1 MMLPSPGLGAPPAA
15 GGGAATVPAS
25 VPAAATTSSGSSGGA
40 GSSAAAG
47 PTLVPA
53 SVATPVAAP
62 RTAAGN
68 AWSRDVL
75 AAAALTWELARA
87 GDLRLYPMEW
97 AVGVF
102 RSPTGT
108 ETVVMSGDGS
118 GYVPVGVCLPRSAR
132 LLVSD
137 PLADS
142 SFRTRWFGWADPG
155 RVLVEYAKLRAG
167 EDWILVAA
175 ATTGLPDA
183 LRSAGVDHAVVNR
196 REDGR
201 PAGLPTDWQ
210 PPSLDHQH
218 QHRLELEHA
227 DLYERLSRLG
237 GVDRRLQE
245 RVIFPVTRALVE
257 SLVGL
262 DEIPRELRVAWNAV
276 SSAHD
281 LDAAGWAAFDASCAE
296 MFLSVG
302 AKRPG
307 GISDTPS
314 RPDDVPM
321 AIHQYYRGQWA
332 VARAMEHFGGWAGT
346 PMPLADMVYA
356 AMAAARI
363 DVRSALVD
371 ALRSV
376 EEDCA

>member
-1 MMLPSPGLGAPPAA
+1 
-15 GGGAATVPAS
+15 
-25 VPAAATTSSGSSGGA
+25 
-40 GSSAAAG
+40 
-47 PTLVPA
+47 
-53 SVATPVAAP
+53 
-62 RTAAGN
+62 
-68 AWSRDVL
+68 VL
-75 AAAALTWELARA
+75 AATALAWELARA
-87 GDLRLYPMEW
+87 ADLRLYPMEW

-102 RSPTGT
+102 RAPTGT

-118 GYVPVGVCLPRSAR
+118 GYVPVGVFLPRSAR

-137 PLADS
+137 PLADNA
-142 SFRTRWFGWADPG
+142 FRTQWFGWADPG
-155 RVLVEYAKLRAG
+155 RILVEYAKMRTG
-167 EDWILVAA
+167 EDWALVAA
-175 ATTGLPDA
+175 ATTSSADA
-183 LRSAGVDHAVVNR
+183 LRAAGVDHAVVNR

-201 PAGLPTDWQ
+201 PAGLPADWQ

-218 QHRLELEHA
+218 QHRLELEYP

-262 DEIPRELRVAWNAV
+262 DEIPRELRTAWNAV
-276 SSAHD
+276 STAHD

-314 RPDDVPM
+314 RPDEVPM
-321 AIHQYYRGQWA
+321 TIHQYYRGQWA
-332 VARAMEHFGGWAGT
+332 VARAMEHFGGWAGS

-356 AMAAARI
+356 ATAAARI
-363 DVRSALVD
+363 DVRVALVD
-371 ALRSV
+371 ALRTV
-376 EEDCA
+376 EEECT